1 MTPNTLGNLLEKRR
15 DALVEFSIA
24 NVKTTQ
30 LKYQFLRTPADLF
43 ELLRLDPLDNYPV
56 RSSWVAEATS
66 CAQQFIH
73 AVYRKLEPG
82 YEKVEFDKQ
91 DLSDWEL
98 DSNYPDWAARQMISI
113 YPENFIT
120 PFVRQRK
127 TSLFKALEN
136 NLNQTQLTNDSVQM
150 ALGDYL
156 QSFEQT
162 CDLDVISAYMDG
174 DSPADAN
181 YYFVGRQ
188 RVEPYQYFWRKAH
201 VELAPGCE
209 AINPA
214 AWSEWQP
221 MELTTGPKVL
231 DIRPVF
237 WGSRPCVAWSEW
249 QDEVVSEA
257 EGDEPP
263 LRIPPRL
270 SLNLSFMTQ
279 GGKWSPP
286 QSLYSELQPNGK
298 APTDA
303 RLLVTVWADHQN
315 PKGKLGVLLRATD
328 LEVAAVRDVL
338 FRPVISDNGDWLRR
352 AAEQRFT
359 EPEQVQH
366 PLRNQPGVVST
377 VIKTGDLSPYLD
389 IEAVAYRVDDDDV
402 LWVRGVCRPT
412 GLSGGT
418 NVAID
423 FSLINPSD
431 DDDKPVT
438 GNYPDAGGWS
448 TPWQTFSR
456 LKGTWTQPAT
466 FEFGAQEG
474 KEEGRRKF
482 ELTISSLTD
491 FALPFLLKNIANAAQ
506 FLALNQ
512 ELLKPQFTRLNSL
525 FGPELVQRSSIS
537 VDAVLDWD
545 TQFLQEP
552 LPEIKKSK
560 LFTFLEPNGMF
571 DGANGLFYWELFF
584 HLPHLIATRLRAED
598 RFLESQKWLHYLF
611 DPQAP
616 EVTLDDIP
624 TPQNPKP
631 KYWRCR
637 PLASTLGNI
646 GCEVVAPTDPDA
658 IGYGTPKHFGVV
670 AFLDYVKNLVAWGDW
685 YYRQLTRDALVA
697 AKLCYVQ
704 AEFLMGRAP
713 TVSTTNLWEAETI
726 DSLLGRGPTR
736 PTLFEFEK
744 NLDFTLADFPVAGDI
759 APRLGLLGYE
769 PFKAPLNEQLLVMFE
784 LPTQRLSNLRN
795 NLTLDGKPLDIP
807 LFSPP
812 TDPDQLLRDLAAGG
826 QGGVRP
832 MGGRLVV
839 GAFRWRVSFEAAL
852 RAVQTLQ
859 DYGNQVLRL
868 LELRDRAEQEE
879 MQQDH
884 LLQLGTYAQT
894 VQEQTIE
901 QLLATMDALAASR
914 EVAGERAAAYA
925 QRYEAN
931 ISAVEYEVMD
941 SLYKSKQMSLVASS
955 LKPASAA
962 IASLPNVFGLA
973 NGGHRLDA
981 VVDAVSFGLSTLASV
996 IQLDADKQATTEAY
1010 RRRRGDWQ
1018 LQRDQALAEVRA
1030 LDAQIVAQEH
1040 AVRAARLS
1048 LEQTLQANRQA
1059 LTLYGFLK
1067 KRASNAELYGWLLGQ
1082 LKALHYQAYDAVVS
1096 LCMNAQSSLSAET
1109 GDYQNVIP
1117 LPQVWL
1123 DNRHGLTAGE
1133 HLRAHLVRME
1143 REYLQRYERRLEL
1156 VKTVSLRQLF
1166 DDDIDKQP
1174 VFATWEQALEELQMR
1189 GKLQFHLT
1197 QLLFDRDHP
1206 GHYCR
1211 QISSVEV
1218 DLPVLTGPYENVRA
1232 TLVQTGSML
1241 ATIGSRASVEYLHQ
1255 PQAGVAPPDVQ
1266 INLRSGQQI
1275 VLSMGI
1281 NDNGI
1286 TTMKP
1291 DEGLLNPFES
1301 TGAVSR
1307 WELRFPW
1314 PKKEP
1319 QAGMLASL
1327 TDIIVRIRY
1336 TAKAGEPPFMRTVED
1351 LVTLA
1356 EGASILASTQGENR
1370 HE

>member
-1 MTPNTLGNLLEKRR
+1 MSTNTLGNLLEKRR
-15 DALVEFSIA
+15 NALVEFSIA
-24 NVKTTQ
+24 NVRKTQ
-30 LKYQFLRTPADLF
+30 PRYNFLKTPADLF

-56 RSSWVAEATS
+56 KSSWVAEATS

-73 AVYRKLEPG
+73 AAYRNLEPG

-98 DSNYPDWAARQMISI
+98 DSNYPDWAARQMIAI

-127 TSLFKALEN
+127 TSLFKSLEN
-136 NLNQTQLTNDSVQM
+136 NLNQTKLTNDSVQM

-162 CDLDVISAYMDG
+162 CNLDVISAYMDG
-174 DSPADAN
+174 DSPAIAD

-188 RVEPYQYFWRKAH
+188 RVEPYQYFWRRAQ
-201 VELAPGCE
+201 VELAANCT

-237 WGSRPCVAWSEW
+237 WSGRLCVAWAEW
-249 QDEVVSEA
+249 QDEVVSEP
-257 EGDEPP
+257 EENEPP
-263 LRIPPRL
+263 QRIPPRL
-270 SLNLSFMTQ
+270 NLNVSFMTQ
-279 GGKWSPP
+279 GGQWSPP
-286 QSLYSELQPNGK
+286 QSLYSEPAKGQ
-298 APTDA
+298 APTNA

-315 PKGKLGVLLRATD
+315 PKGKLGVLLRATG
-328 LEVAAVRDVL
+328 LEVAVVRDVL
-338 FRPVISDNGDWLRR
+338 FRPVVSDNGDWLSR
-352 AAEQRFT
+352 AADQRFT
-359 EPEQVQH
+359 ALEQVQH

-377 VIKTGDLSPYLD
+377 VMKEGPLSPWLD
-389 IEAVAYRVDDDDV
+389 IEALAYRVGDNDV
-402 LWVRGVCRPT
+402 LWVRGLCRPT
-412 GLSGGT
+412 GLSGT
-418 NVAID
+418 NIPID
-423 FSLINPSD
+423 FALQNPAEGD
-431 DDDKPVT
+431 EGPVT
-438 GNYPDAGGWS
+438 DNLSTAGGWY
-448 TPWQTFSR
+448 TRWQRFTR
-456 LKGTWTQPAT
+456 PKGTWTQPVT
-466 FEFGAQEG
+466 FEFGAQATSNH
-474 KEEGRRKF
+474 GRRKF
-482 ELTISSLTD
+482 ELKILNLTD
-491 FALPFLLKNIANAAQ
+491 FALPFLLKNTADAAQ

-512 ELLKPQFTRLNSL
+512 ASLTLKYTRLNSL
-525 FGPELVQRSSIS
+525 FGPELVQRSNIS

-545 TQFLQEP
+545 TQFLSEP
-552 LPEIKKSK
+552 APEKQTIV
-560 LFTFLEPNGMF
+560 EPNGMF
-571 DGANGLFYWELFF
+571 DGANGLFFWELFF

-598 RFLESQKWLHYLF
+598 RFLDSQKWLHYLF

-616 EVTLDDIP
+616 EVTIDDTP
-624 TPQNPKP
+624 TPLNPKP

-637 PLASTLGNI
+637 PLASGVGNI
-646 GCEVVAPTDPDA
+646 GFEVMTPTDPDA
-658 IGYGTPKHFGVV
+658 IGYGAPKHFGVV
-670 AFLDYVKNLVAWGDW
+670 AYLDYVKNLVAWGDW

-726 DSLLGRGPTR
+726 GSLLGRGPTR

-744 NLDFTLADFPVAGDI
+744 NLDFTLADFPVAADI

-769 PFKAPLNEQLLVMFE
+769 PFKAPINEQLLAMFE

-812 TDPDQLLRDLAAGG
+812 TDPNQLLRDLAAGG

-839 GAFRWRVSFEAAL
+839 GAFRWRVSFEAAS

-901 QLLATMDALAASR
+901 QLLATRDALAASR
-914 EVAGERAAAYA
+914 EVAEERAAAYA
-925 QRYEAN
+925 RRYEEN

-941 SLYKSKQMSLVASS
+941 SLHKSKKMSLAASV
-955 LKPASAA
+955 LKPIGASIAA
-962 IASLPNVFGLA
+962 APNIFGLA
-973 NGGHRLDA
+973 NGGFRLDA
-981 VVDAVSFGLSTLASV
+981 IPEALS
-996 IQLDADKQATTEAY
+996 QLLSIGSSMVQMDADKQATTEAY
-1010 RRRRGDWQ
+1010 RRRRGEWQ

-1059 LTLYGFLK
+1059 LTLFGFLK

-1166 DDDIDKQP
+1166 DDEIDKQP
-1174 VFATWEQALEELQMR
+1174 VLPSWSQALQELQET

-1232 TLVQTGSML
+1232 TLVQTGSMV
-1241 ATIGSRASVEYLHQ
+1241 ATLGSRASVEYLHQ
-1255 PQAGVAPPDVQ
+1255 PQVGVAPADVQ

-1275 VLSMGI
+1275 ALSMGI

-1336 TAKAGEPPFMRTVED
+1336 TAKAGETPFMRAVED
-1351 LVTLA
+1351 LVTVA
-1356 EGASILASTQGENR
+1356 ESPLIVTNTQGENR